1 MGEMADYFT
10 EREIPWDEDDE
21 TEYNPTGRR
30 KSMLEKSEYHP
41 FIWTRANGEKIHI
54 KDMNNHHL
62 GNAIRH
68 LEKSHEGYPMP
79 AVYFNM
85 LKMAKE
91 RGLGVTTEQID
102 RLLEMVTAKK
112 PIKMAIYGAGAMFP
126 GIANEADVLL
136 ALEDD
141 GEAITLVVVD
151 SSGDQEYPV
160 LAIHRTGDLM
170 GFELPPDSLLGPWS
184 GPAPADK

>member
-68 LEKSHEGYPMP
+68 LEKSQEGYPMP

-91 RGLGVTTEQID
+91 RGLGITVEQID
-102 RLLEMVTAKK
+102 RLLEMATAKK
-112 PIKMAIYGAGAMFP
+112 PFKMAIYKTNSIFP
-126 GIANEADVLL
+126 GIANDADVLL
-136 ALEDD
+136 ALGDD
-141 GEAITLVVVD
+141 SEEITLSVVD
-151 SSGDQEYPV
+151 GRGEHEYPV
-160 LAIHRTGDLM
+160 LVIRRTGELL
-170 GFELPPDSLLGPWS
+170 GCELPGDSPLGPWI
-184 GPAPADK
+184 GLAPTDK